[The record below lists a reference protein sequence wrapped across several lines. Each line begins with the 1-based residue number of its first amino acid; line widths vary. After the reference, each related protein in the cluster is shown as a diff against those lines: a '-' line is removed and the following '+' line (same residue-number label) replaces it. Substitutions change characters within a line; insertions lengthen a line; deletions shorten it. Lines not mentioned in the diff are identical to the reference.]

1 MGTIARVQADS
12 RTRRTGI
19 PLAALLAGGAPGP
32 RTGAGA
38 ALGAIAAGLQE
49 AGWPEP
55 DICVLGPGEGSPREL
70 LEAHGVRDADAPRAG
85 AGGGDG
91 RLSAGTL
98 AGSLTFE
105 MATRARQG
113 GVPAYA
119 VTGEN
124 DLDPFG
130 ARILDLQLIVQ
141 ARIAGRASRRRAQA
155 RRGPLRAH
163 GWQPGHQ

>member
-38 ALGAIAAGLQE
+38 ALDAIAAGLQE
-49 AGWPEP
+49 AGWPGP

-70 LEAHGVRDADAPRAG
+70 LEAQDFETRMRRAR
-85 AGGGDG
+85 ALVVVTE
-91 RLSAGTL
+91 RLSPSTL

-105 MATRARQG
+105 MATMARQG

-119 VTGEN
+119 VTGAN

-130 ARILDLQLIVQ
+130 ARILDLQLIIQ
-141 ARIAGRASRRRAQA
+141 ARTPAA
-155 RRGPLRAH
+155 LRAA
-163 GWQPGHQ
+163 GLRLGEVL